1 MVDNCIF
8 AHIAM
13 CYHNIVYLHTMHG
26 LQKHYFN
33 YDNVCNSW
41 FDHLHFRLHPFA
53 LKNIIEQRNTQNKQN
68 IACLGSLTSSSC
80 IFFNKNSQFS

>member
-33 YDNVCNSW
+33 YDNVCNAC

-53 LKNIIEQRNTQNKQN
+53 LKNIIEQRNTQNKTKH
-68 IACLGSLTSSSC
+68 CLLGK
-80 IFFNKNSQFS
+80 FNKFVMYFF